1 MTTDI
6 TELAKAAEK
15 YRSTLEAHRNNP
27 RDGVALN
34 AWDDATSKFME
45 LVDNDELNIIS
56 GLLEALEK
64 AKGMETYWKTQCRGI
79 TDHCEELQARIAELE
94 SHTVKPPVH
103 PTVASENLD
112 DETLQ
117 ELIEFRRTTF
127 EYHSKEGNKVQ
138 TIIHGVTLAA
148 LRELQER
155 RKADSEPVAEVVSI
169 YGDPEAFGEREIRPL
184 VGIQQMPYGT
194 KLYRHAQPAPEYP
207 EVLPCSVLLEPGLRF
222 GKGIKTST
230 MLAALARR
238 AVHESDMAALSP
250 EERVEFQARIEDFK
264 ALIAQPAPVVPDK
277 MTAIVKDEAEYVEGW
292 NACRAAMLAADPQLP
307 GSEPATVPGKWI
319 PVRERMPEK
328 GQAVLVYRPKA
339 HEGGD
344 SDVRVAVYG
353 RHNFEHGFGCYWEPS
368 HWMPLPAAPQEVG
381 DA

>member
-1 MTTDI
+1 MTDI

-64 AKGMETYWKTQCRGI
+64 AKGMEAYWKTQCRGI

-194 KLYRHAQPAPEYP
+194 KLYRHAQPAP
-207 EVLPCSVLLEPGLRF
+207 VV
-222 GKGIKTST
+222 ST
-230 MLAALARR
+230 DLFHTAASA
-238 AVHESDMAALSP
+238 
-250 EERVEFQARIEDFK
+250 IEDLLTTKDRAGAGVWFDLPFRLRS
-264 ALIAQPAPVVPDK
+264 AANAQPAPVVP
-277 MTAIVKDEAEYVEGW
+277 ENCPAEIRDLIASHSDALFNDDDAQEIW
-292 NACRAAMLAADPQLP
+292 NACRAAMLAP
-307 GSEPATVPGKWI
+307 
-319 PVRERMPEK
+319 
-328 GQAVLVYRPKA
+328 
-339 HEGGD
+339 
-344 SDVRVAVYG
+344 
-353 RHNFEHGFGCYWEPS
+353 
-368 HWMPLPAAPQEVG
+368 APQEVK
-381 DA
+381 

>member
-6 TELAKAAEK
+6 TELAQSLKAAAEK
-15 YRSTLEAHRNNP
+15 ATPGNWRAFQYHDGRCGVGGGNHDEIMVCEHISKKRPHDALFIAMANP
-27 RDGVALN
+27 ANVRAL
-34 AWDDATSKFME
+34 
-45 LVDNDELNIIS
+45 V
-56 GLLEALEK
+56 EALEK

-103 PTVASENLD
+103 PTVASEKLD

-194 KLYRHAQPAPEYP
+194 KLYRHAQPAPVAQCPYP
-207 EVLPCSVLLEPGLRF
+207 CGWDNLN
-222 GKGIKTST
+222 K
-230 MLAALARR
+230 LAIQDAAFVALALV
-238 AVHESDMAALSP
+238 AGEPATESIRQAAITNSDRLLKVIS
-250 EERVEFQARIEDFK
+250 
-264 ALIAQPAPVVPDK
+264 
-277 MTAIVKDEAEYVEGW
+277 
-292 NACRAAMLAADPQLP
+292 ACRAATLAAA
-307 GSEPATVPGKWI
+307 S
-319 PVRERMPEK
+319 
-328 GQAVLVYRPKA
+328 
-339 HEGGD
+339 
-344 SDVRVAVYG
+344 
-353 RHNFEHGFGCYWEPS
+353 
-368 HWMPLPAAPQEVG
+368 QEVR
-381 DA
+381 

>member
-194 KLYRHAQPAPEYP
+194 KLYRHAQ
-207 EVLPCSVLLEPGLRF
+207 
-222 GKGIKTST
+222 T
-230 MLAALARR
+230 
-238 AVHESDMAALSP
+238 
-250 EERVEFQARIEDFK
+250 
-264 ALIAQPAPVVPDK
+264 APVVDADDNFYSWFGREWAENYQHNQYT
-277 MTAIVKDEAEYVEGW
+277 TAAKQMLGVMAESAWKAGR
-292 NACRAAMLAADPQLP
+292 RAAMLAA
-307 GSEPATVPGKWI
+307 
-319 PVRERMPEK
+319 
-328 GQAVLVYRPKA
+328 
-339 HEGGD
+339 
-344 SDVRVAVYG
+344 
-353 RHNFEHGFGCYWEPS
+353 
-368 HWMPLPAAPQEVG
+368 APQEVKG
-381 DA
+381 E